1 MCNIAHWLHVSGG
14 TAGRIGHPGLS
25 LNDPCRLSD
34 VLHVMSY
41 ALVDTLNVLL
51 IGVIVAVGVMLPT
64 SSAGGRRGTYARV
77 ATLLVFGDWLGV
89 LALALL
95 SLLVFD
101 GIGDAVGTF
110 VDSPLFGIL
119 LVLTGWFVGMMALR
133 SGGSGG
139 SAGSDGSSALVSR
152 FLGPLRTP
160 SPATLLTGVVL
171 GLVQSATS
179 GPFFAGIL
187 VMSAGDFST
196 STRYFGMVVYAAVAL
211 SLPFLTACA
220 VGYVRLR
227 PQSRIGEIFAGMRE
241 NSGVVA
247 RRAGLTAA
255 VMLMVLGAGHFL

>member
-1 MCNIAHWLHVSGG
+1 M
-14 TAGRIGHPGLS
+14 
-25 LNDPCRLSD
+25 
-34 VLHVMSY
+34 LHVMSY

-133 SGGSGG
+133 SGG